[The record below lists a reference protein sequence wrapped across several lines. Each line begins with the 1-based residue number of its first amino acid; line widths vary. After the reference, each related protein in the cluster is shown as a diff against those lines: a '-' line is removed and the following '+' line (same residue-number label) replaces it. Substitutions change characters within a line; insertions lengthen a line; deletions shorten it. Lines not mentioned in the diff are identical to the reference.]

1 MALTIGVRR
10 YSSSAD
16 LRALCADRHFLRVLR
31 TALDGIPDPGERER
45 AEARGKAKLK
55 KWVTKDAK
63 YLVPIGAKGQG
74 KSFPSYE
81 TAVTWLLYKTRK
93 TFANNQ
99 ERESRLAEEVHGN
112 AKIRKLLFDFLRGP
126 LAAWW
131 AGLDKEKK
139 ATVGKMTGR
148 YSHFYSKL
156 FASRTIREGFEY
168 FGVGGGGFFSKT
180 VTEAN
185 LSISEAAAFLA
196 DAALAARKGD
206 VDFETRMIKNVDTI
220 RYNLTQ
226 VDQKTRQALDE
237 AFRLLSSERGGMF
250 EENRNET
257 YVNNLERNLRRIRE
271 REGGMHYPRTVAKV
285 FGDIKGTIRGM
296 IDEDEYL
303 ATVAPRNIAL
313 ANRGR
318 QLVKDAGKCNGI
330 EEMKTFL
337 ERPDLATYLGEAR
350 TGADRVAELK
360 SDLQVQ
366 LDADANKTP
375 ELLKDR
381 NLALYT
387 KVRRLGEKNSDRSE
401 YNVDPDHEWT
411 SFMINHDAVVGA
423 GPSGTTSITLGF
435 VELACTNGNCKPEG
449 HRMAAYV
456 VAMALFSFW
465 QRKKKLLKY
474 QASVH
479 TWNEVCTAL
488 DHHRG
493 TDTWKRLRD
502 GFLQVSAT
510 GMMNGDAGCNLYEYP
525 SSFNNFDGRPVY
537 NAGVVSFAD
546 LLGGD

>member
-16 LRALCADRHFLRVLR
+16 LRALCADRHFLRVLGA
-31 TALDGIPDPGERER
+31 ALDRIRDPGERER

-206 VDFETRMIKNVDTI
+206 VNFETRMIKNVDTI

-237 AFRLLSSERGGMF
+237 AFHLLSSERGGMF

-271 REGGMHYPRTVAKV
+271 RRGRMDYPRTVAMV

-303 ATVAPRNIAL
+303 ETIAPEAIRFVNTGKAL
-313 ANRGR
+313 YEA
-318 QLVKDAGKCNGI
+318 VGKCK
-330 EEMKTFL
+330 ELADMETFL
-337 ERPDLATYLGEAR
+337 ESADLKTYLGKKR
-350 TGADRVAELK
+350 PKITTRLGALK
-360 SDLQVQ
+360 SILQAQ
-366 LDADANKTP
+366 LDADADKTP

-381 NLALYT
+381 KPALYT

-411 SFMINHDAVVGA
+411 SFMISHDAVVGA

-435 VELACTNGNCKPEG
+435 VALACKSEG
-449 HRMAAYV
+449 GRVGYMSEYA

>member
-16 LRALCADRHFLRVLR
+16 LRALCADERFLRVLR
-31 TALDGIPDPGERER
+31 NALQGIANDGERER

-55 KWVTKDAK
+55 KWVTKDEK

-112 AKIRKLLFDFLRGP
+112 AKIRKLIFDFLRGP
-126 LAAWW
+126 LAVWW
-131 AGLDKEKK
+131 AGLDKGTKDK
-139 ATVGKMTGR
+139 TGKLTGR

-156 FASRTIREGFEY
+156 FANRTIREGFEY

-196 DAALAARKGD
+196 DVALAARKGG
-206 VDFETRMIKNVDTI
+206 VKVEGRHVEGVDTL

-226 VDQKTRQALDE
+226 VDQKTRQALDA
-237 AFRLLSSERGGMF
+237 AFRVLSSEVGGIF
-250 EENRNET
+250 QAARNKTYVDKLEENLLIIGR
-257 YVNNLERNLRRIRE
+257 LRGNVRYASTVVLVLGQVKAAIRE
-271 REGGMHYPRTVAKV
+271 
-285 FGDIKGTIRGM
+285 M
-296 IDEDEYL
+296 INEDEFL
-303 ATVAPRNIAL
+303 ATVAPENIAL
-313 ANRGR
+313 VNDGKTLDREVGR
-318 QLVKDAGKCNGI
+318 CKEIA
-330 EEMKTFL
+330 EMVTFL
-337 ERPDLATYLGEAR
+337 EREDLKTYLGRKR
-350 TGADRVAELK
+350 TGATRAAALK
-360 SDLQVQ
+360 SSLQVQ

-375 ELLKDR
+375 ELLKGQ
-381 NLALYT
+381 NLALYN
-387 KVRRLGEKNSDRSE
+387 KVRAVGENASKRME

-411 SFMINHDAVVGA
+411 RFMINHDAVVGA
-423 GPSGTTSITLGF
+423 GPSGTTSFTLGL
-435 VELACTNGNCKPEG
+435 VELACESQGDRVRYMSEY
-449 HRMAAYV
+449 A

-474 QASVH
+474 QSTVH

-537 NAGVVSFAD
+537 NAGVVTFAD

>member
-16 LRALCADRHFLRVLR
+16 LRALCADERFLRVLR
-31 TALDGIPDPGERER
+31 NALQGIANDGERER

-55 KWVTKDAK
+55 KWVTKDEK

-112 AKIRKLLFDFLRGP
+112 AKIRKLIFDFLRGP
-126 LAAWW
+126 LAVWW
-131 AGLDKEKK
+131 AGLDKGTKDK
-139 ATVGKMTGR
+139 TGKLTGR

-156 FASRTIREGFEY
+156 FANRTIREGFEY

-196 DAALAARKGD
+196 DVALAARKGG
-206 VDFETRMIKNVDTI
+206 VKVEGRHVEGVDTL

-226 VDQKTRQALDE
+226 VDQKTRQALDA
-237 AFRLLSSERGGMF
+237 AFRVLSSEVGGIF
-250 EENRNET
+250 EAARNKTYVDKLEENLLIIGR
-257 YVNNLERNLRRIRE
+257 LRGNVRYASTVVLVLGQVKAAIRE
-271 REGGMHYPRTVAKV
+271 
-285 FGDIKGTIRGM
+285 M
-296 IDEDEYL
+296 INEDEFL
-303 ATVAPRNIAL
+303 ATVAPENIAL
-313 ANRGR
+313 VNDGKTLDREVGR
-318 QLVKDAGKCNGI
+318 CKEIA
-330 EEMKTFL
+330 EMVTFL
-337 ERPDLATYLGEAR
+337 EREDLKTYLGKKR
-350 TGADRVAELK
+350 TGATRAAALK
-360 SDLQVQ
+360 SSLQVQ

-375 ELLKDR
+375 ELLKGQ
-381 NLALYT
+381 NLALYN
-387 KVRRLGEKNSDRSE
+387 KVRAVGENASKRME

-411 SFMINHDAVVGA
+411 RFMINHDAVVGA
-423 GPSGTTSITLGF
+423 GPSGTTSFTLGL
-435 VELACTNGNCKPEG
+435 VELACESQGDRVRYMSEY
-449 HRMAAYV
+449 A

-474 QASVH
+474 QSTVH

-537 NAGVVSFAD
+537 NAGVVTFAD